1 MFELFQKLGGL
12 QKRRQAFTAMFLG
25 LKPQHHGERAM
36 IGYVEKNL
44 MADLELWQ
52 HCLRGEVGLVS
63 DRHRRV
69 NAREKMARKLLGK
82 GTMTGRRRLTMAE
95 LGLKAQIKHE
105 HALSLEA
112 FHDKIEWVPHWG
124 TIFDMR
130 STEVLAFF
138 EAAKERA
145 AKMAR
150 MEKDPRTTDE
160 GIRLLCRSERFR
172 VSIALWL
179 MRARVKESARLT
191 AADAKFLTKSARRI
205 VTRFAQDA
213 IEAAYAV

>member
-1 MFELFQKLGGL
+1 
-12 QKRRQAFTAMFLG
+12 
-25 LKPQHHGERAM
+25 
-36 IGYVEKNL
+36 
-44 MADLELWQ
+44 MA
-52 HCLRGEVGLVS
+52 V
-63 DRHRRV
+63 RV
-69 NAREKMARKLLGK
+69 PFRSHS
-82 GTMTGRRRLTMAE
+82 
-95 LGLKAQIKHE
+95 Q
-105 HALSLEA
+105 
-112 FHDKIEWVPHWG
+112 VP
-124 TIFDMR
+124 TCVAK
-130 STEVLAFF
+130 T
-138 EAAKERA
+138 KERA

-213 IEAAYAV
+213 IEAAHAV

>member
-1 MFELFQKLGGL
+1 M
-12 QKRRQAFTAMFLG
+12 
-25 LKPQHHGERAM
+25 
-36 IGYVEKNL
+36 
-44 MADLELWQ
+44 
-52 HCLRGEVGLVS
+52 VS

-69 NAREKMARKLLGK
+69 NGREMVARKLLGQ
-82 GTMTGRRRLTMAE
+82 GTMTGRRRLAMAE

-112 FHDKIEWVPHWG
+112 FHERIEWVPHWG

-130 STEVLAFF
+130 SSQVLGYF
-138 EAAKERA
+138 EAAKERV
-145 AKMAR
+145 AKMMR

-160 GIRLLCRSERFR
+160 GVRLLCRSERFR

-191 AADAKFLTKSARRI
+191 AVDAKLLTNTARQI
-205 VTRFAQDA
+205 VTGFAQEA
-213 IEAAYAV
+213 IEQAYAA